1 VLKKISLIWLVLCV
15 IVLTV
20 SAQQADDEQADDI
33 TRVCMVLNI
42 GRVDDGTFNQAAY
55 EGMQAAA
62 SDFGLED
69 TIYLV
74 SEDASDWGENIA
86 QCIEDG
92 YQVIITVGFQMQGVT
107 TEAAEANP
115 DIYFIGVDHNLHDGP
130 PNYVGIQFRE
140 DEAGFLMGYLAGLV
154 TESHIVGGIYGID
167 FNVLR
172 RFRNGFEQGVAYA
185 AQERGVEIEVL
196 GEYHDSF
203 DDPEAGATTAAQFM
217 RRGADVIFGAAGP
230 TGSGGILYAA
240 GEGVW
245 VIGVDQ
251 DEYYTTFQ
259 GGEVKGAEYLI
270 SSALKR
276 VDVGVYDM
284 LVLLLEGRF
293 DEFPGGSNYVLSTEN
308 FGISFANPHEAA
320 IPDEIYD
327 KVAQVEEM
335 LAYGE
340 IQTGVDL
347 ETGDLIEDLQAD
359 DQTEDNTENTSDD

>member
-1 VLKKISLIWLVLCV
+1 MVKKLLIVLVLSL
-15 IVLTV
+15 LTI
-20 SAQQADDEQADDI
+20 SAVNAQEDEDI

-74 SEDASDWGENIA
+74 SEEESDWGDNIA
-86 QCIEDG
+86 QCLEDG
-92 YQVIITVGFQMQGVT
+92 YQVIITVGYQMQAVT

-115 DIYFIGVDHNLHDGP
+115 DVYFIGVDHNLSDGP
-130 PNYVGIQFRE
+130 ENYIGIQFRE
-140 DEAGFLMGYLAGLV
+140 DEAGFLVGYLAGLV
-154 TESHIVGGIYGID
+154 TESNIVGGVYGID

-185 AQERGVEIEVL
+185 AAEREIEIEVL

-203 DDPEAGATTAAQFM
+203 DDPEAGATTAAAFM
-217 RRGADVIFGAAGP
+217 RQGADVIFGAAGP
-230 TGSGGILYAA
+230 TGSGAILYAA

-251 DEYYTTFQ
+251 DEYYTTFD
-259 GGEVKGAEYLI
+259 GGEVDGSEYLI
-270 SSALKR
+270 TSALKR

-284 LVLLLEGRF
+284 VILLLEGRL

-320 IPDEIYD
+320 IPDDLYD
-327 KVAQVEEM
+327 EVADVEEL
-335 LAYGE
+335 LAYSE
-340 IQTGVDL
+340 IETGVDL
-347 ETGDLIEDLQAD
+347 ETGDLITDLEDG
-359 DQTEDNTENTSDD
+359 E